1 MNAPQPHIASRP
13 RRRARV
19 LTAIAAAAALAL
31 SACGGDDSDSTSD
44 ATPSGTAIEVTDVWA
59 RSSPMVATAG
69 AAYMLITNNGSED
82 DALLAASV
90 ADDVAGAV
98 ELHQSRAVEPD
109 MGGEMSGDDMTGGD
123 MGTTDSTMA
132 PMMEMVP
139 VDRIEL
145 PAGGTAALQP
155 GGYHVML
162 LDLVAPLA
170 EGDQLEL
177 TLSFEVAGEIVVTAV
192 VGDGAP

>member
-1 MNAPQPHIASRP
+1 MSTPQPHIASRP
-13 RRRARV
+13 RRRVRL

-31 SACGGDDSDSTSD
+31 SACGDDSDSTSD

-59 RSSPMVATAG
+59 RPSPMVATAG
-69 AAYMLITNNGSED
+69 AAYMLIRNNGSDD

-109 MGGEMSGDDMTGGD
+109 MGGDMSGDD

-132 PMMEMVP
+132 PMMEMVA

-145 PAGGTAALQP
+145 PAGGTASLQP
-155 GGYHVML
+155 GGYHIML
-162 LDLVAPLA
+162 LDLLAPLA

-177 TLSFEVAGEIVVTAV
+177 TLSFEVAGEFVVTAV

>member
-44 ATPSGTAIEVTDVWA
+44 ATPSGAAIEVTDVWA

-109 MGGEMSGDDMTGGD
+109 MGDDMTGGD

-145 PAGGTAALQP
+145 PAGGTASLQP

-162 LDLVAPLA
+162 LDLVAPLT

-177 TLSFEVAGEIVVTAV
+177 TLSFEVAGEVVVTAV